1 MTKREIKLLKAS
13 KALCDYFSYHNR
25 NVTQKQEW
33 YVIDLKEVLEDH
45 YKKEM
50 QEVNY
55 GNL

>member
-13 KALCDYFSYHNR
+13 KALCDYFAYHNK
-25 NVTQKQEW
+25 NTTQKQDW
-33 YVIDLKEVLEDH
+33 LIIDLREVLEDH